1 MKRDAPDVSAALL
14 MGLLSN
20 VLLRSQTA
28 YEPRAGFFAALLCVP
43 VLAAASGLFARGFA
57 QPGVGQAA
65 ALPLAALLVFSCVL
79 EILRLA
85 ALLQRLYPGSIRLS
99 AVCLLLLLPVLYL
112 RRGSALSQCAYA
124 VLCGSVGTGVLLL
137 VSAAPFLR
145 LPNLSAHPLT
155 LPQLGAAAAD
165 QLTLYPEYL
174 LPALCAAPQKPNP
187 RTAGKLAA
195 LALGADVGAHFL
207 LALFYGDAMFWQADP
222 LHAAARSGG
231 ISVFHRLDWL
241 QLAVWVTAVTLKI
254 ALYLYAVTRLADG
267 EERKNATPLRHFP
280 LFIGGVWFLC
290 VVFRKLELTAVFR
303 LRSTL
308 CWLLVGTVIA
318 GGGLVSLCKKGSP
331 R

>member
-1 MKRDAPDVSAALL
+1 MHYTLD
-14 MGLLSN
+14 GLSF
-20 VLLRSQTA
+20 SQTA

-57 QPGVGQAA
+57 QPGVGRAA

-155 LPQLGAAAAD
+155 LPQLG
-165 QLTLYPEYL
+165 E
-174 LPALCAAPQKPNP
+174 
-187 RTAGKLAA
+187 
-195 LALGADVGAHFL
+195 ALGCRAICIPTDGAGCCR
-207 LALFYGDAMFWQADP
+207 A
-222 LHAAARSGG
+222 
-231 ISVFHRLDWL
+231 
-241 QLAVWVTAVTLKI
+241 
-254 ALYLYAVTRLADG
+254 YLSSHKRKMKLMKKEKR
-267 EERKNATPLRHFP
+267 EE
-280 LFIGGVWFLC
+280 
-290 VVFRKLELTAVFR
+290 
-303 LRSTL
+303 S
-308 CWLLVGTVIA
+308 
-318 GGGLVSLCKKGSP
+318 
-331 R
+331 

>member
-1 MKRDAPDVSAALL
+1 M
-14 MGLLSN
+14 
-20 VLLRSQTA
+20 
-28 YEPRAGFFAALLCVP
+28 
-43 VLAAASGLFARGFA
+43 
-57 QPGVGQAA
+57 
-65 ALPLAALLVFSCVL
+65 
-79 EILRLA
+79 
-85 ALLQRLYPGSIRLS
+85 
-99 AVCLLLLLPVLYL
+99 LLLPVLYL

-187 RTAGKLAA
+187 RTAGRLAA
-195 LALGADVGAHFL
+195 WALGADVGAHFL
-207 LALFYGDAMFWQADP
+207 LALFYGDAMFRQADP

-254 ALYLYAVTRLADG
+254 ALYLYAVTRLAGG

-290 VVFRKLELTAVFR
+290 VVFRKLELTSAFR

-318 GGGLVSLCKKGSP
+318 GGGLVSLCKKGLP

>member
-112 RRGSALSQCAYA
+112 RRGSALSQCA
-124 VLCGSVGTGVLLL
+124 
-137 VSAAPFLR
+137 
-145 LPNLSAHPLT
+145 
-155 LPQLGAAAAD
+155 
-165 QLTLYPEYL
+165 
-174 LPALCAAPQKPNP
+174 
-187 RTAGKLAA
+187 
-195 LALGADVGAHFL
+195 
-207 LALFYGDAMFWQADP
+207 
-222 LHAAARSGG
+222 
-231 ISVFHRLDWL
+231 
-241 QLAVWVTAVTLKI
+241 
-254 ALYLYAVTRLADG
+254 
-267 EERKNATPLRHFP
+267 
-280 LFIGGVWFLC
+280 
-290 VVFRKLELTAVFR
+290 
-303 LRSTL
+303 
-308 CWLLVGTVIA
+308 
-318 GGGLVSLCKKGSP
+318 
-331 R
+331 